1 MAVMFETDSVP
12 PQLHTGNVM
21 AAPPPTAYTLEERDQ
36 AIRRERAKRLP
47 KQPDHTPLER
57 AALRVWE
64 EKVVHDR
71 MLEQLNDEL
80 DHQSKRLSEPPD
92 SKDVS
97 YTWKKDV
104 RIREPRRHTCALET
118 CCTASE
124 HA

>member
-1 MAVMFETDSVP
+1 
-12 PQLHTGNVM
+12 M
-21 AAPPPTAYTLEERDQ
+21 AAPPPTAYTLEEQDE

-47 KQPDHTPLER
+47 KQPAHTPLES

-80 DHQSKRLSEPPD
+80 DHQSKRLSEPHD
-92 SKDVS
+92 GKDAP

-104 RIREPRRHTCALET
+104 RIREPRRQACALET
-118 CCTASE
+118 CCTASNMPSTW
-124 HA
+124 AIDRLGRSQDSTR